1 MGKKPSLLYP
11 TSRGFSLAWLLAG
24 YLCFWLND
32 KKNLAWFYYTDKG
45 NWNSLGSYASSKFY
59 KNILLN
65 IMSLIIKRAVNGC
78 SALLFSASSSSSNL
92 EIWSFFIGLN
102 VFWAGMQAPLDS
114 SYQVHVYE
122 SNKRWTELLGSSL
135 RSIFLTLILMIE
147 QK

>member
-45 NWNSLGSYASSKFY
+45 NWNTLGSSASSKFY

-78 SALLFSASSSSSNL
+78 SALLFQHHHPLQTWRYGLFSLGWMFFERACKHPYIQVTRYMYMKVIKSELNYQEVLYALFSWL
-92 EIWSFFIGLN
+92 SFL
-102 VFWAGMQAPLDS
+102 W
-114 SYQVHVYE
+114 
-122 SNKRWTELLGSSL
+122 
-135 RSIFLTLILMIE
+135 
-147 QK
+147 